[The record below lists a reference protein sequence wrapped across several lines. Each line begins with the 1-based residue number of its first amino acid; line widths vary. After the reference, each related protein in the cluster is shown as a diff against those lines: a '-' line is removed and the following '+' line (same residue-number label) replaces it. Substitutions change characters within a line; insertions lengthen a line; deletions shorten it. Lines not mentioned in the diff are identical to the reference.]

1 MLYFIYPIIISPFI
15 ALWLND
21 WVFKFTFEYSHAF
34 LYLITTI
41 LGMAIIHSFKEVDY
55 GYVLKEGFPEKPDKK
70 EYRTVQNNNGTL
82 LEIDEKGRVT
92 KVFDKEKGEWRDP
105 IKNSWESGESP
116 F

>member
-1 MLYFIYPIIISPFI
+1 MLYFIYPIVISPFI
-15 ALWLND
+15 ALWLYE
-21 WVFKFTFEYSHAF
+21 VFKFTFDYSHAF

-41 LGMAIIHSFKEVDY
+41 LGLAIISFFKNVDIS
-55 GYVLKEGFPEKPDKK
+55 YVLKEGFPEKPDKK
-70 EYRTVQNNNGTL
+70 EYRIVQHNNGPL

-92 KVFDKEKGEWRDP
+92 KVFDKDKGEWRDP